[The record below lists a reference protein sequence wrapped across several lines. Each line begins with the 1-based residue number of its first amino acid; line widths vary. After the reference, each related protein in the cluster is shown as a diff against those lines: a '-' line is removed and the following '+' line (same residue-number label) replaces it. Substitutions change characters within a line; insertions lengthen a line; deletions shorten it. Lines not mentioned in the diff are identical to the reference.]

1 MFGLMTFFMFGRL
14 MVICPQMPKT
24 PNAIAADKN
33 VIFKNACL
41 IISPLW
47 FVNAFSETLSSSNAK
62 AIQKRTFGGNADAPV
77 RNAPERM
84 RNLFRAPHSLRT
96 RASAFLVCLNQTA
109 KL

>member
-1 MFGLMTFFMFGRL
+1 MFGFLIFFMFGRL
-14 MVICPQMPKT
+14 MVICAETPET

-41 IISPLW
+41 MISPRWL
-47 FVNAFSETLSSSNAK
+47 VHAFSETLSSSNAK
-62 AIQKRTFGGNADAPV
+62 AIQKRTREGTRTPPSATHPKGCEIFFV
-77 RNAPERM
+77 
-84 RNLFRAPHSLRT
+84 LPHSLRT